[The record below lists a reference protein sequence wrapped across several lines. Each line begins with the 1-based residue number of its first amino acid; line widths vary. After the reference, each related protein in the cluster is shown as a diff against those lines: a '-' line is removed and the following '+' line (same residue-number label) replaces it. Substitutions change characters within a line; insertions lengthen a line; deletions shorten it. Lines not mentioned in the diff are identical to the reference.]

1 MIAITGAG
9 EYLDTIRPYD
19 KVLLDKLE
27 NEPYVLSFP
36 TAAGLESE
44 ERIQYWLDLADDHF
58 EKLGVQHKSI
68 KALNVTD
75 YNKPETI
82 AEIEK
87 ANFIYFSGGNPNH
100 LYETLTNS
108 LAWEKILAIHNNGGI
123 LAGCSAGAMI
133 MGEKMNKGRG
143 FGFFKN
149 SMVLPHWNE
158 VLYKA
163 ILTSSKQIHKSK
175 YKILGLEMNTYLV
188 LNGDKLEVVGD
199 QQVHIMHKKDEQSF
213 VNGEVLELSILDF

>member
-9 EYLDTIRPYD
+9 EYLETIRSYD
-19 KVLLDKLE
+19 KVLIDKLE
-27 NEPYVLSFP
+27 QEPYVLSFP

-44 ERIQYWLDLADDHF
+44 KRIQYWLDLADHHF
-58 EKLGVQHKSI
+58 EKLGVEHKSI
-68 KALNVTD
+68 NALNVED
-75 YNKPETI
+75 FNSPKTI

-100 LYETLTNS
+100 LYETLSNS
-108 LAWEKILAIHNNGGI
+108 LALEKLLAIHNNGGI

-133 MGEKMNKGRG
+133 MGEKMNKGKG

-188 LNGDKLEVVGD
+188 LNGEKLEIIGD
-199 QQVHIMHKKDEQSF
+199 QQIHIMHKKEEQSF
-213 VNGEVLELSILDF
+213 ENGDVLELSVLDL

>member
-9 EYLDTIRPYD
+9 EYLDIIRPYD
-19 KVLLDKLE
+19 EILLNKLKDD
-27 NEPYVLSFP
+27 PYVLCFP
-36 TAAGLESE
+36 TAAGLESN
-44 ERIQYWLDLADDHF
+44 ERIQYWLDLGDDHF
-58 EKLGVQHKSI
+58 TKLNVNHKSI
-68 KALNVTD
+68 RALNVDD
-75 YNKPETI
+75 YNKPETL

-100 LYETLTNS
+100 LYDTLSSS
-108 LAWEKILAIHNNGGI
+108 LAWEKLLNIHNNGGI

-133 MGEKMNKGRG
+133 MGEKMNKGKG

-163 ILTSSKQIHKSK
+163 ILSSSKQIHKSK

-188 LNGDKLEVVGD
+188 LNDDKLEVIGD
-199 QQVHIMHKKDEQSF
+199 QNVHIMHKKDEHTYE
-213 VNGEVLELSILDF
+213 NGDVLELSVLDI

>member
-19 KVLLDKLE
+19 KVLLDKLDQ
-27 NEPYVLSFP
+27 EPYVLSFP

-44 ERIQYWLDLADDHF
+44 ERIQYWLNLADEHF

-82 AEIEK
+82 AEVEK

-100 LYETLTNS
+100 LYETLS
-108 LAWEKILAIHNNGGI
+108 
-123 LAGCSAGAMI
+123 
-133 MGEKMNKGRG
+133 
-143 FGFFKN
+143 
-149 SMVLPHWNE
+149 
-158 VLYKA
+158 
-163 ILTSSKQIHKSK
+163 
-175 YKILGLEMNTYLV
+175 
-188 LNGDKLEVVGD
+188 
-199 QQVHIMHKKDEQSF
+199 
-213 VNGEVLELSILDF
+213 